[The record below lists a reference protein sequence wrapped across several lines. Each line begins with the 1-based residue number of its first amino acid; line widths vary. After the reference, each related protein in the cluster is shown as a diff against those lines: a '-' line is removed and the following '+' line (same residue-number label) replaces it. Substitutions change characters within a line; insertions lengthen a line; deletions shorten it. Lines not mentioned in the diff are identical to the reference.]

1 MRRLLCAFLLS
12 VAPALAVEKPN
23 ILFIMADDVGYGD
36 LSCYGAKHAKTP
48 NLDRLAKEGCRF
60 TDAHAPASTCT
71 PTRRALLTGTYSWRQ
86 QAASGILPGDAP
98 LGITPG
104 TATLPSLLKQAGY
117 TTGVVGKWHLGLG
130 GDGGPKWNESIKPG
144 PTELGFDYTYI
155 MAATG
160 DRVPSV
166 YIEGDRVQGLDPA
179 DPIQVS
185 YKVKVG
191 DEPTGRQNPDLLK
204 LKHTHGHDN
213 TIVNGVG
220 RIGWMTGGKTARWRD
235 EDMADHFAKK
245 AIGFIEKAA
254 AQKDQPFF
262 LYFATHGIHV
272 PRVPNERFKGVS
284 GHGTRADAICELD
297 DTVGQVI
304 AALEKKGILD
314 NTLVIFTSDNG
325 GVMDD
330 GYEDFAPGDYKMNAP
345 LRGTKGTLFEGGHR
359 VPFIARWPSKIKAG
373 TESAALIAHVDMPA
387 SFCAL
392 TGAEMPQEGCLDS
405 LNVLPA
411 LLGES
416 HVGRTQF
423 IAHVGGIKGPL
434 AIREG
439 NWKFIQPGAGQYG
452 KAAQGNETKPAPK
465 GLLYNL
471 TTDPAEENNLAEQLP
486 DRVHELS
493 ETIQKAREAGRTR

>member
-1 MRRLLCAFLLS
+1 MRRLLAVLLLS
-12 VAPALAVEKPN
+12 VAPAFAAEKPN
-23 ILFIMADDVGYGD
+23 ILFIMADDIGYGD

-48 NLDRLAKEGCRF
+48 NLDQLAKEGCRF

-86 QAASGILPGDAP
+86 QPASGILPGDAP

-104 TATLPSLLKQAGY
+104 TPTLPSLLKQAGY

-130 GDGGPKWNESIKPG
+130 PEGGPKWNAAITPG

-179 DPIQVS
+179 DPIEVS

-191 DEPTGRQNPDLLK
+191 NEPTGKENPDQLK

-220 RIGWMTGGKTARWRD
+220 RIGWMTGGKSARWRD
-235 EDMADHFAKK
+235 EDMADQFAKK
-245 AIGFIEKAA
+245 AIGFIEQAA
-254 AQKDQPFF
+254 KKDHPFF

-272 PRVPNERFKGVS
+272 PRVPHERFKGVS
-284 GHGTRADAICELD
+284 GHGTRADAIHELD

-304 AALEKKGILD
+304 AALEKQGILD
-314 NTLVIFTSDNG
+314 KTLVIFTSDNG

-330 GYEDFAPGDYKMNAP
+330 GYEDFAPGDYKMNGA

-359 VPFIARWPSKIKAG
+359 VPFIARWPGKIKAG
-373 TESAALIAHVDMPA
+373 SESAALIALLDMPA
-387 SFCAL
+387 TFCAL
-392 TGAEMPQEGCLDS
+392 TGVDVPKEGCRDS
-405 LNVLPA
+405 VNVLPA
-411 LLGES
+411 LLGELP
-416 HVGRTQF
+416 VGRTQF
-423 IAHVGGIKGPL
+423 IAHVGGIRGPL
-434 AIREG
+434 AIRDG
-439 NWKFIQPGAGQYG
+439 NWKYIQPGGGQYG
-452 KAAQGNETKPAPK
+452 KAAKGNEAKPAPK

-471 TTDPAEENNLAEQLP
+471 ATDPAEQDNLAEQLP
-486 DRVHELS
+486 ERVEQMQS
-493 ETIQKAREAGRTR
+493 AIQKARDAGGSR